1 MYNSTL
7 TIFLLCKESAEFLLG
22 KLVSNKFSVVP
33 GFKDGDAITEI
44 EGNLGCSVNVKL
56 TYNKVFAESSAAL
69 ADIIS
74 KYDISHFGYHY
85 TSEDSGGHGCVS
97 NSNIK
102 RSTKVIR
109 TYKKSDSNI
118 IDMADFKNTLEEPK
132 Q

>member
-1 MYNSTL
+1 MLYNSTL

-56 TYNKVFAESSAAL
+56 SFNKGYAESAAAL

-85 TSEDSGGHGCVS
+85 TSDDNGCVS

-118 IDMADFKNTLEEPK
+118 IEMADFKNTLEEPK

>member
-1 MYNSTL
+1 MLYNSTL

-33 GFKDGDAITEI
+33 GFKDGGAITEI

-56 TYNKVFAESSAAL
+56 TYNKVFAESSATITE
-69 ADIIS
+69 IIS

-85 TSEDSGGHGCVS
+85 TSDTGNGCVAA
-97 NSNIK
+97 SNIK

-118 IDMADFKNTLEEPK
+118 IEMADFKNSLEEPK
-132 Q
+132 